1 MAKEQVL
8 KFFKNGDRRYIVIDN
23 PTPEMDVKLNALFSD
38 VITDLS
44 SILQPELA
52 TEAEVAATE
61 AEAEISAIE
70 STAPIT
76 NSVSSN
82 KSDAISW
89 NISET
94 DSKEEVPWWE
104 Q

>member
-8 KFFKNGDRRYIVIDN
+8 KSFKNGDRRYIVIDN
-23 PTPEMDVKLNALFSD
+23 PTPEMDAKLDALFGNA
-38 VITDLS
+38 ITDLS

-52 TEAEVAATE
+52 TETEVAATE

-70 STAPIT
+70 SP
-76 NSVSSN
+76 SP
-82 KSDAISW
+82 
-89 NISET
+89 ET
-94 DSKEEVPWWE
+94 DSKEEEVPWWE